1 MLMKKVLVAGLL
13 LGSASV
19 YAQSCP
25 VDVQNEIHIAG
36 EQVSIYQDDQPKMLI
51 DENNQVYINGKRL
64 DLDSMQQK
72 AVAAYRHGVKEYLPK
87 MADIATYGVGI
98 GSDILDE
105 VSSSFD
111 SKASFA
117 KVEELI
123 NDYGQ
128 KAQDKFYQD
137 GEFVMPADMFENVDT
152 DWKQEFEL
160 AMKHVSVESMS
171 GLFAALSQEMKSGE
185 INFSELQS
193 KFSEMKA
200 RIEEKV
206 QSRSGEI
213 STKAKDLCNSIQ
225 ALAEEEQQLHQA
237 IPELKNYQM
246 FEI

>member
-13 LGSASV
+13 LSSASV

-25 VDVQNEIHIAG
+25 VDVQNEIHIDG
-36 EQVSIYQDDQPKMLI
+36 EQVSVYQEGQPKMLI
-51 DENNQVYINGKRL
+51 DENNQVYINGKKV
-64 DLDSMQQK
+64 DLDAMQQR
-72 AVAAYRHGVKEYLPK
+72 AVAAYSHGVKEYLPK
-87 MADIATYGVGI
+87 MADIANDGVGI
-98 GSDILDE
+98 AGDILNE

-117 KVEELI
+117 KVEALI
-123 NDYGQ
+123 DEYGQ
-128 KAQDKFYQD
+128 KAHDKFYQN
-137 GEFVMPADMFENVDT
+137 GEFVMPADMFQTVDT
-152 DWKQEFEL
+152 DWKQEFDQ

-171 GLFAALSQEMKSGE
+171 GLFAALSQEMKDGE
-185 INFSELQS
+185 INFTELQK

-206 QSRSGEI
+206 RARSGEV
-213 STKAKDLCNSIQ
+213 SEKANELCDSIQ
-225 ALAEEEQQLHQA
+225 GLAQEEKELHRT

>member
-13 LGSASV
+13 LSSTSV

-25 VDVQNEIHIAG
+25 VDVQNEIHIDG
-36 EQVSIYQDDQPKMLI
+36 EQVSVYQEGQPKMLI
-51 DENNQVYINGKRL
+51 DENNQVYINGKKV
-64 DLDSMQQK
+64 DLDAMQQR
-72 AVAAYRHGVKEYLPK
+72 AVAAYSHGVKEYLPK
-87 MADIATYGVGI
+87 MADIANDGVGI
-98 GSDILDE
+98 GGDILNE

-117 KVEELI
+117 KVEALI
-123 NDYGQ
+123 DEYGQ
-128 KAQDKFYQD
+128 KAHDKFYQN
-137 GEFVMPADMFENVDT
+137 GEFVMPADMFQTVDT
-152 DWKQEFEL
+152 DWKQEFDQ

-171 GLFAALSQEMKSGE
+171 GLFAALSQEMKDGE
-185 INFSELQS
+185 INFTELQK

-206 QSRSGEI
+206 RARSGEV
-213 STKAKDLCNSIQ
+213 SEKANELCDSIQ
-225 ALAEEEQQLHQA
+225 GLAQEEKELHRT

>member
-13 LGSASV
+13 LSSASV

-25 VDVQNEIHIAG
+25 VDVQNEIHIDG
-36 EQVSIYQDDQPKMLI
+36 EQVSVYQEGQPKMLI
-51 DENNQVYINGKRL
+51 DENNQVYINGKKV
-64 DLDSMQQK
+64 DLDAMQQR
-72 AVAAYRHGVKEYLPK
+72 AVAAYSHGVKEYLPK
-87 MADIATYGVGI
+87 MADIANDGVGI
-98 GSDILDE
+98 AGDILNE

-117 KVEELI
+117 KVEALI
-123 NDYGQ
+123 GEYGQ
-128 KAQDKFYQD
+128 KAHDKFYQN
-137 GEFVMPADMFENVDT
+137 GEFVMPADMFQTVDT
-152 DWKQEFEL
+152 DWKQEFDQ

-171 GLFAALSQEMKSGE
+171 GLFAALSQEMKDGE
-185 INFSELQS
+185 INFTELQK

-206 QSRSGEI
+206 RARSGEV
-213 STKAKDLCNSIQ
+213 SEKANELCDSIQ
-225 ALAEEEQQLHQA
+225 GLAQEEKELHRT